1 MAYCGIAELFVY
13 LQGIT
18 KKHEIMRRGKGTF
31 PFLIFIFTILVL
43 SCSKERERSHSD
55 KDFERVGV
63 AVRQQKPE
71 ARAMVDSALAVARD
85 SMTYYD
91 YYFLLGNLYM
101 VNAPDSALMC
111 ANHILQFAQRQEP
124 SPRVNGIAGSA
135 YNLRANYYYLYHQNA
150 DEVIKDNKEAYR
162 LFMQSDIINNA
173 PAICANIGDAY
184 RQLNLL
190 TDAASWYRRAL
201 VLADSINLPKGKRT
215 SFYIGLG
222 VTYYMLE
229 DYDLSEECFAKS
241 KENYDSMHTNM
252 KMTYLN
258 NYGNLQYYKKDYPK
272 ALSVFQ
278 QLDSLI
284 DELNLR
290 GGFEDYLCHINMAD
304 VLQNL
309 GRTKESIEVL
319 APADS
324 FFRAKGVG
332 IGIYYANTIRIA
344 NALHM
349 GDLGTATQII
359 NTEPKA
365 LTQDENMLDIRNRYL
380 HDYYVKTGNIRLA
393 DYYERL
399 HQQRRDSIEKSQ
411 EHMRAKDIV
420 ARLTIDTLQLHNQLR
435 IEEKN
440 AVIQRNLLVSAVV
453 VSIVLVIALALLV
466 WTLYLRKRNADKEQE
481 IANLKIATVRNSM
494 SPHFIFNV
502 LKHATTLDVHDA
514 EDTIRSVIKLM
525 HSQIDISREMFVP
538 LRRELEFTQAYIDT
552 AAMTMG
558 DDFSFKLIAPEGEQ
572 LDECLVPSTF
582 VQILVEN
589 AIKHGLRGLDRP
601 KTLTVA
607 IDNKEDM
614 TTIEVTDNGRGFDVR
629 NHNTR
634 YSNEGTGTGLR
645 VILNTI
651 NYYNSRHRDA
661 ILFDIDN
668 VIDDKGETLGCRS
681 MLSIDESQL
690 KKEK

>member
-1 MAYCGIAELFVY
+1 MNMKIVEVGQRIRPHLVFWV
-13 LQGIT
+13 
-18 KKHEIMRRGKGTF
+18 
-31 PFLIFIFTILVL
+31 LIIISLV
-43 SCSKERERSHSD
+43 SCNNEKTGSRKHSD
-55 KDFERVGV
+55 KDFERVSV

-111 ANHILQFAQRQEP
+111 ADRILRFAQQQEP

-162 LFMQSDIINNA
+162 LFMQSDLINNA
-173 PAICANIGDAY
+173 PDVCANIGDAY
-184 RQLNLL
+184 KQVNQLP
-190 TDAASWYRRAL
+190 DAASWYRRAL
-201 VLADSINLPKGKRT
+201 VLADSINLPKRRRI
-215 SFYIGLG
+215 SFYMGLG
-222 VTYYMLE
+222 DIYQKLE
-229 DYDLSEECFAKS
+229 DYDLSEEYFAKS
-241 KENYDSMHTNM
+241 MDNLDSMQANM
-252 KMTYLN
+252 KITCLN
-258 NYGNLQYYKKDYPK
+258 NYGNLQFYKKDYPK

-278 QLDSLI
+278 QMDSLI
-284 DELNLR
+284 AELNLR
-290 GGFEDYLCHINMAD
+290 GGFEDYLCRINMAD

-309 GRTKESIEVL
+309 GRTKESLATL

-332 IGIYYANTIRIA
+332 DGIYYANTIRIA
-344 NALHM
+344 NALQKNDM
-349 GDLGTATQII
+349 GTVSSII
-359 NTEPKA
+359 ATEPKA

-380 HDYYVKTGNIRLA
+380 HDYYVKTGNTRLA
-393 DYYERL
+393 DYYEEL
-399 HQQRRDSIEKSQ
+399 HQQRRDSIENSQ

-453 VSIVLVIALALLV
+453 VSIVLLIALALLA

-502 LKHATTLDVHDA
+502 LKHATTLDVQDA
-514 EDTIRSVIKLM
+514 EETIRSVIKLM

-552 AAMTMG
+552 AATTMG
-558 DDFSFKLIAPEGEQ
+558 DDFSFQLIAPEGKQ

-607 IDNKEDM
+607 IDNKENM

-681 MLSIDESQL
+681 VLSIDESQL

>member
-1 MAYCGIAELFVY
+1 
-13 LQGIT
+13 
-18 KKHEIMRRGKGTF
+18 MRRGKGTF

>member
-1 MAYCGIAELFVY
+1 
-13 LQGIT
+13 
-18 KKHEIMRRGKGTF
+18 MRRGRGTF
-31 PFLIFIFTILVL
+31 PFLIFIFTTLVF
-43 SCSKERERSHSD
+43 SCSKGRERSHSD
-55 KDFERVGV
+55 KDFERVSI
-63 AVRQQKPE
+63 AVRQHAPG

-111 ANHILQFAQRQEP
+111 ADRILRFAQQQEP
-124 SPRVNGIAGSA
+124 SPRVNCIAGSA

-162 LFMQSDIINNA
+162 LFMQSDLINNA
-173 PAICANIGDAY
+173 PDICANIGDAY
-184 RQLNLL
+184 KLVNQLP
-190 TDAASWYRRAL
+190 DAASWYRRAL
-201 VLADSINLPKGKRT
+201 VLADSINLPKRRRI
-215 SFYIGLG
+215 SFYMGLG
-222 VTYYMLE
+222 DIYQMLE
-229 DYDLSEECFAKS
+229 DYDLSEEYFAKS
-241 KENYDSMHTNM
+241 MDNLDSMQANM
-252 KMTYLN
+252 KITCLN
-258 NYGNLQYYKKDYPK
+258 NYGNLQFYKKDYPK

-278 QLDSLI
+278 QMDSLI
-284 DELNLR
+284 VELNLR
-290 GGFEDYLCHINMAD
+290 GGFDDYLCRINMAD

-309 GRTKESIEVL
+309 GRTKESLATL

-332 IGIYYANTIRIA
+332 VGIYYANTIRIA
-344 NALHM
+344 NALQKNDM
-349 GDLGTATQII
+349 GTVSSII
-359 NTEPKA
+359 ATEPKA

-380 HDYYVKTGNIRLA
+380 HDYYVKTGNTRLA
-393 DYYERL
+393 DYYEEL
-399 HQQRRDSIEKSQ
+399 HQQRRDSIENSQ

-453 VSIVLVIALALLV
+453 VSIVLLIALALLA

-502 LKHATTLDVHDA
+502 LKHATTLNVHDA
-514 EDTIRSVIKLM
+514 EGAIRNVIKLM

-558 DDFSFKLIAPEGEQ
+558 DDFSFKLIAPKGKQ

-607 IDNKEDM
+607 IDNKDNM

-668 VIDDKGETLGCRS
+668 VLDDKGETLGCRS
-681 MLSIDESQL
+681 VLSIDESQL